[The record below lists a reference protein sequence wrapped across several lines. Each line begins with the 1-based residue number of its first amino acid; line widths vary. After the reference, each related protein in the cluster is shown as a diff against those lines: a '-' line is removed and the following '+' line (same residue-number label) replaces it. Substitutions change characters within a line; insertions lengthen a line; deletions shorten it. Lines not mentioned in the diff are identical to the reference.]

1 MKKLLLAL
9 ALFTPIALKADVEA
23 KIIGG
28 KVVTDH
34 KYSFM
39 TALLF
44 KDGDLWEDQMCGAS
58 IIDEDTILTAAHC
71 VESMDAD
78 ELEVAVGRISLDSEK
93 EGGQRIYVKEIIIHQ
108 DYDNMSFENDIALLK
123 LEEDVVFNENVAPIE
138 FRKASLNNRR
148 VTVIGWGNI
157 SQDSR
162 EFPKD
167 LMEVDVVVINR
178 FLCNLPGWLNGQ
190 VKPSM
195 FCAGN
200 SFGGQDSC
208 QGDSGGPIFSKEK
221 DGSFHQKGIVSWGE
235 GCAEAM
241 KPGVYTRLENY
252 TNWIEQR
259 L

>member
-34 KYSFM
+34 KYNFM

-93 EGGQRIYVKEIIIHQ
+93 EGGQRIYVKR
-108 DYDNMSFENDIALLK
+108 LLFIK
-123 LEEDVVFNENVAPIE
+123 IM
-138 FRKASLNNRR
+138 
-148 VTVIGWGNI
+148 T
-157 SQDSR
+157 
-162 EFPKD
+162 
-167 LMEVDVVVINR
+167 
-178 FLCNLPGWLNGQ
+178 
-190 VKPSM
+190 
-195 FCAGN
+195 
-200 SFGGQDSC
+200 
-208 QGDSGGPIFSKEK
+208 
-221 DGSFHQKGIVSWGE
+221 
-235 GCAEAM
+235 
-241 KPGVYTRLENY
+241 T
-252 TNWIEQR
+252 
-259 L
+259 